1 MALIVQKYGGSS
13 VADADRI
20 KAVSDRIKRT
30 VEAGNQVVVVVSAM
44 GKTTDSLVA
53 LANSVTHS
61 QRLDQILDQ
70 TIAKE
75 REIDLLLATGEQVT
89 IALLSM
95 SLQAIGQPA
104 IAMNGSQVRIVTEPN
119 HTRARILY
127 IESDQIKA
135 ALDFGKVVVIAGF
148 QGVAIDRLTGVPTTE
163 ITTLG
168 RGGSDTSAVAIAAA
182 INADI
187 CEIYTDVP
195 GILTTDPRL
204 VPNAQMLAEISC
216 DEMLEMAS
224 LGAKVL
230 HPRSVEIARNFGVKM
245 CVRSSWLEDAGT
257 VITSPRIGTGNLE
270 TLEVNRFV
278 ETVSIDYDQVKIAL
292 LQIPDRPGIASQ
304 LFTPLAEQ
312 GINVDLIIQ
321 AVQETEGVNDIAFTI
336 PHNQLQLAEVVTRSL
351 EIGASSVTVDS
362 NVAKIS
368 IIGVGMIGRPG
379 VAAQIFAALAEADI
393 NIQMISTSEIKI
405 SCVIAASD
413 GAAAIATIQ
422 KTFGV
427 PILEQPIDL
436 TDLTRSPQSCE
447 IITKN
452 ISDTPPVRG
461 VALDRNRARI
471 AVQQVPDRPGMIAKI
486 LEQLVDQNICLDMIV
501 QSQSD
506 RGVNEIV
513 FTVAIADLVKAETAL
528 KQFAPVLG
536 YGEVSCDSDISKVS
550 IVGANMIHQS
560 GIAARMFSALADSGI
575 NIEMIATSEIKV
587 SCVVRDNQ
595 AEQALKVIH
604 QEFNLSGDHAIEV
617 PIALKS

>member
-13 VADADRI
+13 VANADRI

-30 VEAGNQVVVVVSAM
+30 VDAGNQVVVVVSAM
-44 GKTTDSLVA
+44 GKTTDGLVA
-53 LANSVTHS
+53 LAESVSAKH
-61 QRLDQILDQ
+61 LQ
-70 TIAKE
+70 TLAEIAARE
-75 REIDLLLATGEQVT
+75 RELDLLLATGEQVT
-89 IALLSM
+89 IATLSM
-95 SLQAIGQPA
+95 ALQAVGQKA
-104 IAMNGSQVRIVTEPN
+104 IAMNGSQVRIVTEAT

-127 IESDQIKA
+127 IEPEQILA
-135 ALDFGKVVVIAGF
+135 ALDLGKVVVIAGF
-148 QGVAIDRLTGVPTTE
+148 QGVAFNALTGKPSNE

-182 INADI
+182 INADV

-195 GILTTDPRL
+195 GILTTDPRI
-204 VPNAQMLAEISC
+204 VPKAQMLTEITC
-216 DEMLEMAS
+216 DEMLELAS

-245 CVRSSWLEDAGT
+245 CVRSSWLDDPGT

-292 LQIPDRPGIASQ
+292 LRIPDRPGIASQ
-304 LFTPLAEQ
+304 LFTPLADQ

-336 PHNQLQLAEVVTRSL
+336 PKNQLQLAEIVTRGL

-362 NVAKIS
+362 DVAKVS
-368 IIGVGMIGRPG
+368 IIGVGMVGRPG
-379 VAAQIFAALAEADI
+379 VAAQMFSALAKAGI

-405 SCVIAASD
+405 SCVIASAD
-413 GAAAIATIQ
+413 GEAAIAVIQ
-422 KTFGV
+422 KTFNV
-427 PILEQPIDL
+427 TLKPVA
-436 TDLTRSPQSCE
+436 
-447 IITKN
+447 KN
-452 ISDTPPVRG
+452 SAADIVATATTFPVRG
-461 VALDRNRARI
+461 VALDRHRARI
-471 AVQQVPDRPGMIAKI
+471 AVQQVPDRPGMAARI
-486 LEQLVDQNICLDMIV
+486 LEQLVEQNISIDMIV

-506 RGVNEIV
+506 RGVNEIA
-513 FTVAIADLVKAETAL
+513 FTVAIADLTKAETAL

-536 YGEVSCDSDISKVS
+536 YGNVSCDGDISKVS
-550 IVGANMIHQS
+550 IVGSNMIHQS
-560 GIAARMFSALADSGI
+560 GIAARMFSALADAGI

-587 SCVVRDNQ
+587 SCVVRDHQ

-604 QEFNLSGDHAIEV
+604 QEFNLSGDRVIEI
-617 PIALKS
+617 PSALKT

>member
-20 KAVSDRIKRT
+20 KAVRDRIKRT
-30 VEAGNQVVVVVSAM
+30 VDAGHQVVVVVSAM
-44 GKTTDSLVA
+44 GKTTDGLVA
-53 LANSVTHS
+53 LAESVSATHTPT
-61 QRLDQILDQ
+61 LEEIA
-70 TIAKE
+70 AKE
-75 REIDLLLATGEQVT
+75 RETDLLLATGEQIT

-95 SLQAIGQPA
+95 ALQAVGQPA
-104 IAMNGSQVRIVTEPN
+104 IAMNGTQVRVVTEPI

-127 IESDQIKA
+127 VEPDQIKA
-135 ALDFGKVVVIAGF
+135 ALDLGKVVVIAGF
-148 QGVAIDRLTGVPTTE
+148 QGVAIDEKTGLPTTE
-163 ITTLG
+163 VTTLG

-195 GILTTDPRL
+195 GILTTDPRI
-204 VPNAQMLAEISC
+204 VPKAQLLAEITC
-216 DEMLEMAS
+216 DEMLELAS

-245 CVRSSWLEDAGT
+245 CVRSSWLDDAGT
-257 VITSPRIGTGNLE
+257 VITSPRIGTGNLN

-278 ETVSIDYDQVKIAL
+278 ENASIDYDQVKIAL

-304 LFTPLAEQ
+304 LFKSLADQ

-336 PHNQLQLAEVVTRSL
+336 PKDQLQLAEVVTRSL
-351 EIGASSVTVDS
+351 EIGASLVTVDS

-368 IIGVGMIGRPG
+368 IIGVGMIGRAG
-379 VAAQIFAALAEADI
+379 VAAQMFATLASKGI

-405 SCVIAASD
+405 SCVIAATD
-413 GAAAIATIQ
+413 GEAAIAAV
-422 KTFGV
+422 KAAFDV
-427 PILEQPIDL
+427 PVQTQFLIA
-436 TDLTRSPQSCE
+436 
-447 IITKN
+447 
-452 ISDTPPVRG
+452 ISDDGANPAVRG

-471 AVQQVPDRPGMIAKI
+471 AVQKVPDHPGMAAKI
-486 LEQLVDQNICLDMIV
+486 FEQLSNQNISLDMII

-506 RGVNEIV
+506 HGVNEIA
-513 FTVAIADLVKAETAL
+513 FTVAIADLTKAETAL
-528 KQFAPVLG
+528 KQVAETLG
-536 YGEVSCDSDISKVS
+536 YGEVSCDGDISKIS
-550 IVGANMIHQS
+550 IVGSGMIHQS
-560 GIAARMFSALADSGI
+560 GIAARMFSALADAGI

-587 SCVVRDNQ
+587 SCVVRDHH

-604 QEFNLSGDHAIEV
+604 QEFNLSGDRAIEV
-617 PIALKS
+617 PSALKT

>member
-20 KAVSDRIKRT
+20 KAVRDRIKRT

-44 GKTTDSLVA
+44 GKTTDGLVA
-53 LANSVTHS
+53 LSESVSATHT
-61 QRLDQILDQ
+61 Q
-70 TIAKE
+70 TLEEITAKE
-75 REIDLLLATGEQVT
+75 RETDLLLATGEQIT

-95 SLQAIGQPA
+95 ALQAVGQPA
-104 IAMNGSQVRIVTEPN
+104 IALNGTQVRVVTEPI

-127 IESDQIKA
+127 VEPDRIKA
-135 ALDFGKVVVIAGF
+135 ALNLGKVVVIAGF
-148 QGVAIDRLTGVPTTE
+148 QGVAIDEKTGLPTAE
-163 ITTLG
+163 VTTLG

-195 GILTTDPRL
+195 GILTTDPRI
-204 VPNAQMLAEISC
+204 VPKAQLLAEITC
-216 DEMLEMAS
+216 DEMLELAS

-245 CVRSSWLEDAGT
+245 CVRSSWLDDTGT
-257 VITSPRIGTGNLE
+257 VITSPRIGTGNLK

-278 ETVSIDYDQVKIAL
+278 ENVSIDYDQVKIAL

-304 LFTPLAEQ
+304 LFKTLAEQ

-336 PHNQLQLAEVVTRSL
+336 PQSHLPLAEVVTRGL

-368 IIGVGMIGRPG
+368 IIGVGMIGRAG
-379 VAAQIFAALAEADI
+379 VAAQMFAALASKGI

-405 SCVIAASD
+405 SCVIAATD
-413 GAAAIATIQ
+413 GEEAISSLQAA
-422 KTFGV
+422 FDV
-427 PILEQPIDL
+427 PVQEQLPIT
-436 TDLTRSPQSCE
+436 TDDDANPA
-447 IITKN
+447 
-452 ISDTPPVRG
+452 VRG

-471 AVQQVPDRPGMIAKI
+471 AVQKVPDHPGMAAKI
-486 LEQLVDQNICLDMIV
+486 FEQLSNQNISLDMII

-506 RGVNEIV
+506 RDVNEIA

-528 KQFAPVLG
+528 QQVAETLG
-536 YGEVSCDSDISKVS
+536 YGKVSCDGDISKVS
-550 IVGANMIHQS
+550 IVGSGMIHQS
-560 GIAARMFSALADSGI
+560 GIAARMFSALADAGI

-587 SCVVRDNQ
+587 SCVVRDHQ

-604 QEFNLSGDHAIEV
+604 QEFNLSGDRAIEV
-617 PIALKS
+617 PK

>member
-20 KAVSDRIKRT
+20 KAVRDRIKRT

-44 GKTTDSLVA
+44 GKTTDGLVA
-53 LANSVTHS
+53 LAESVSATH
-61 QRLDQILDQ
+61 DQ
-70 TIAKE
+70 TLEEIVAKE
-75 REIDLLLATGEQVT
+75 RETDLLLATGEQIT
-89 IALLSM
+89 IALLSIA
-95 SLQAIGQPA
+95 LQAVGQPA
-104 IAMNGSQVRIVTEPN
+104 IAMNGSQVRVVTEPN

-127 IESDQIKA
+127 VEPEHVKA
-135 ALDFGKVVVIAGF
+135 ALALGKVVVIAGF
-148 QGVAIDRLTGVPTTE
+148 QGVAIDEKTGLPSTE

-182 INADI
+182 IEADV

-195 GILTTDPRL
+195 GILTTDPRI
-204 VPNAQMLAEISC
+204 VPKAQMLDEITC
-216 DEMLEMAS
+216 DEMLELAS

-245 CVRSSWLEDAGT
+245 CVRSSWLDDAGT
-257 VITSPRIGTGNLE
+257 VITSPRNGTGNLK

-278 ETVSIDYDQVKIAL
+278 EKGSIDYDQVKIAL
-292 LQIPDRPGIASQ
+292 IKIPDRPGIASQ
-304 LFTPLAEQ
+304 LFKPLADQ

-336 PHNQLQLAEVVTRSL
+336 PKDQLQLAELVTRSL
-351 EIGASSVTVDS
+351 ELGASLVTIDS

-379 VAAQIFAALAEADI
+379 VAAKMFSALAEAEV

-405 SCVIAASD
+405 SCVIAATD
-413 GAAAIATIQ
+413 GELAIAAIQ
-422 KTFGV
+422 KVFDVTV
-427 PILEQPIDL
+427 QTEKP
-436 TDLTRSPQSCE
+436 SPNSSVNN
-447 IITKN
+447 TN
-452 ISDTPPVRG
+452 SRPVRG

-471 AVQQVPDRPGMIAKI
+471 AVQKVPDRPGMAAKI
-486 LEQLVDQNICLDMIV
+486 LEQLAEQNISLDMIV

-506 RGVNEIV
+506 RDVNEIA
-513 FTVAIADLVKAETAL
+513 FTVASTDLAKAETAL
-528 KQFAPVLG
+528 KQVATDLG
-536 YGEVSCDSDISKVS
+536 YGEVSCDGDISKVS
-550 IVGANMIHQS
+550 IVGSGMINQS
-560 GIAARMFSALADSGI
+560 GIAARMFGALADADI

-595 AEQALKVIH
+595 AEKALKLIH
-604 QEFNLSGDHAIEV
+604 QEFNLSGDRAIEV
-617 PIALKS
+617 PSALKK

>member
-20 KAVSDRIKRT
+20 KAVRDRIKRT

-44 GKTTDSLVA
+44 GKTTDGLVA
-53 LANSVTHS
+53 LAESVSATHT
-61 QRLDQILDQ
+61 Q
-70 TIAKE
+70 TLEEITAKE
-75 REIDLLLATGEQVT
+75 RETDLLLATGEQIT

-95 SLQAIGQPA
+95 ALQAVGQPA
-104 IAMNGSQVRIVTEPN
+104 IAMNGTQVRVVTEPI

-127 IESDQIKA
+127 VEPDQIKA
-135 ALDFGKVVVIAGF
+135 ALDLGKVVVIAGF
-148 QGVAIDRLTGVPTTE
+148 QGVAIDEKTGLPTTE
-163 ITTLG
+163 VTTLG

-195 GILTTDPRL
+195 GILTTDPRI
-204 VPNAQMLAEISC
+204 VPKAQLLAEITC
-216 DEMLEMAS
+216 DEMLELAS

-245 CVRSSWLEDAGT
+245 CVRSSWLDDAGT
-257 VITSPRIGTGNLE
+257 VITSPRIGTGNLN

-278 ETVSIDYDQVKIAL
+278 ENVSIDYDQVKIAL

-304 LFTPLAEQ
+304 LFKTLAEH

-336 PHNQLQLAEVVTRSL
+336 PQNHLPLAEVVTRGL
-351 EIGASSVTVDS
+351 EIGASSVTIDS

-368 IIGVGMIGRPG
+368 IIGVGMIGRAG
-379 VAAQIFAALAEADI
+379 VAAQMFAALASKGI

-405 SCVIAASD
+405 SCVIAATDGKEAIAAVQAAFDVPVREQSPTTLTTLTDD
-413 GAAAIATIQ
+413 GANPA
-422 KTFGV
+422 
-427 PILEQPIDL
+427 
-436 TDLTRSPQSCE
+436 
-447 IITKN
+447 
-452 ISDTPPVRG
+452 VRG

-471 AVQQVPDRPGMIAKI
+471 AVQKVPDNPGMAAKI
-486 LEQLVDQNICLDMIV
+486 FEQLSNQNISLDMII

-506 RGVNEIV
+506 RGVNEIA
-513 FTVAIADLVKAETAL
+513 FTVAIADLAKAETAL
-528 KQFAPVLG
+528 KQVEETLG
-536 YGEVSCDSDISKVS
+536 YGEVSCDGDISKIS
-550 IVGANMIHQS
+550 IVGSGMIQQS
-560 GIAARMFSALADSGI
+560 GIAARMFSALADAGI

-587 SCVVRDNQ
+587 SCVVRDHY

-604 QEFNLSGDHAIEV
+604 QEFDLSGDQAIEV
-617 PIALKS
+617 PSALKT

>member
-13 VADADRI
+13 VANADRI
-20 KAVSDRIKRT
+20 KSVCDRIKRT
-30 VEAGNQVVVVVSAM
+30 VDAGNQVVVVVSAM
-44 GKTTDSLVA
+44 GKTTDGLVA
-53 LANSVTHS
+53 LAESISATHV
-61 QRLDQILDQ
+61 Q
-70 TIAKE
+70 TLTEIAAKE
-75 REIDLLLATGEQVT
+75 REMDLLLATGEQVT

-95 SLQAIGQPA
+95 ALQAAGQPA
-104 IAMNGSQVRIVTEPN
+104 IAMNGSQVRVVTEPN

-127 IESDQIKA
+127 VEPEQINA
-135 ALDFGKVVVIAGF
+135 AIGIGKVVIIAGF
-148 QGVAIDRLTGVPTTE
+148 QGVAIDQATGLPSTE

-195 GILTTDPRL
+195 GILTTDPRI
-204 VPNAQMLAEISC
+204 VAKAQMLTEITC
-216 DEMLEMAS
+216 DEMLELAS

-245 CVRSSWLEDAGT
+245 CVRSSWLDDAGT
-257 VITSPRIGTGNLE
+257 VITSPRIGTGNLQS
-270 TLEVNRFV
+270 LEVNRFV

-304 LFTPLAEQ
+304 LFKSLADR

-336 PHNQLQLAEVVTRSL
+336 PQNQLQLAEVVTRGL
-351 EIGASSVTVDS
+351 EIGASLVTVDS

-368 IIGVGMIGRPG
+368 IIGVGMVGRPE
-379 VAAQIFAALAEADI
+379 VAAQMFTALAEAGV

-413 GAAAIATIQ
+413 GEPAIAALQ
-422 KTFGV
+422 KTFDV
-427 PILEQPIDL
+427 PA
-436 TDLTRSPQSCE
+436 RSHQACA
-447 IITKN
+447 IISN
-452 ISDTPPVRG
+452 NDSDVSPVRG

-471 AVQQVPDRPGMIAKI
+471 AVQQIPDRPGMAAKI
-486 LEQLVDQNICLDMIV
+486 LEKLVEQNISLDMIV

-506 RGVNEIV
+506 RGLNEIA
-513 FTVAIADLVKAETAL
+513 FTVAIADLAKAETAL
-528 KQFAPVLG
+528 KQYAKVLG
-536 YGEVSCDSDISKVS
+536 YGEVSCDRDISKVS
-550 IVGANMIHQS
+550 IVGANMIHQT
-560 GIAARMFSALADSGI
+560 GIAARMFGSLADSGI

-587 SCVVRDNQ
+587 SCVVRDHQ

-604 QEFNLSGDHAIEV
+604 QEFNLSGDRAIEV
-617 PIALKS
+617 PSTLKTKV

>member
-20 KAVSDRIKRT
+20 KAVRDRIKRT
-30 VEAGNQVVVVVSAM
+30 VDAGNQVVVIVSAM
-44 GKTTDSLVA
+44 GKTTDGLVA
-53 LANSVTHS
+53 LAQSVSVNHNQS
-61 QRLDQILDQ
+61 LIE
-70 TIAKE
+70 IAAKE
-75 REIDLLLATGEQVT
+75 REMDLLLATGEQVT

-95 SLQAIGQPA
+95 ALQEVGQPA
-104 IAMNGSQVRIVTEPN
+104 IAMNGSQVRVVTEPN

-127 IESDQIKA
+127 VEPDQIKA
-135 ALDFGKVVVIAGF
+135 ALAIGKVVVIAGF
-148 QGVAIDRLTGVPTTE
+148 QGVAIDPATGLPSTE

-182 INADI
+182 IEADI

-195 GILTTDPRL
+195 GILTTDPRI
-204 VPNAQMLAEISC
+204 VPKAQMLTEITC
-216 DEMLEMAS
+216 DEMLELAS

-245 CVRSSWLEDAGT
+245 CVRSSWLDDAGT
-257 VITSPRIGTGNLE
+257 VITSPRIGTGNLKS
-270 TLEVNRFV
+270 LEVNRFV

-304 LFTPLAEQ
+304 LFKSLADQ

-336 PHNQLQLAEVVTRSL
+336 PQNQLQLAEVVTRSL
-351 EIGASSVTVDS
+351 EIGASLVTVDS

-379 VAAQIFAALAEADI
+379 VAAQMFTSLAEAGI

-405 SCVIAASD
+405 SCVIAATD
-413 GAAAIATIQ
+413 GENAIAAIQ
-422 KTFGV
+422 KAFDV
-427 PILEQPIDL
+427 KV
-436 TDLTRSPQSCE
+436 RSHQACE
-447 IITKN
+447 ITADEN
-452 ISDTPPVRG
+452 SSDISPVRG

-471 AVQQVPDRPGMIAKI
+471 AVQKVPDRPGMAAKI
-486 LEQLVDQNICLDMIV
+486 LEQLVEQNISLDMIV

-506 RGVNEIV
+506 RDVNEIA
-513 FTVAIADLVKAETAL
+513 FTVAIADLAKAETAL
-528 KQFAPVLG
+528 KEYAKVLG
-536 YGEVSCDSDISKVS
+536 YGEVTCDGDISKVS

-560 GIAARMFSALADSGI
+560 GIAARMFSALADANI

-587 SCVVRDNQ
+587 SCVVRDHQ

-617 PIALKS
+617 PSALKK

>member
-20 KAVSDRIKRT
+20 KAVRDRIKRT

-44 GKTTDSLVA
+44 GKTTDGLVA
-53 LANSVTHS
+53 LAESVSATHT
-61 QRLDQILDQ
+61 QTLEQI
-70 TIAKE
+70 TAKE
-75 REIDLLLATGEQVT
+75 RETDLLLATGEQIT

-95 SLQAIGQPA
+95 ALQAVGQPA
-104 IAMNGSQVRIVTEPN
+104 IAMNGTQVRVVTEPI

-127 IESDQIKA
+127 VEPDQIKA
-135 ALDFGKVVVIAGF
+135 ALDLGKVVVIAGF
-148 QGVAIDRLTGVPTTE
+148 QGVAIDETTGLPTAE
-163 ITTLG
+163 VTTLG

-195 GILTTDPRL
+195 GILTTDPRI
-204 VPNAQMLAEISC
+204 VPKAQLLAEITC
-216 DEMLEMAS
+216 DEMLELAS

-245 CVRSSWLEDAGT
+245 CVRSSWLDDAGT
-257 VITSPRIGTGNLE
+257 VITSPRIGTGNLK

-278 ETVSIDYDQVKIAL
+278 ENASIDYDQVKIAL

-304 LFTPLAEQ
+304 LFKSLADQ

-336 PHNQLQLAEVVTRSL
+336 PKNQLQLAEVVTRSL
-351 EIGASSVTVDS
+351 EIGASLVTVDS

-368 IIGVGMIGRPG
+368 IIGVGMIGRAG
-379 VAAQIFAALAEADI
+379 VAAQMFAALASKGI

-405 SCVIAASD
+405 SCVIAATD
-413 GAAAIATIQ
+413 GEAAIAAV
-422 KTFGV
+422 KAAFDV
-427 PILEQPIDL
+427 PVQEQSLIA
-436 TDLTRSPQSCE
+436 
-447 IITKN
+447 
-452 ISDTPPVRG
+452 ISDDGANPAVRG

-471 AVQQVPDRPGMIAKI
+471 AVQKVPDHPGMAAKI
-486 LEQLVDQNICLDMIV
+486 FEQLSNQNISLDMII

-506 RGVNEIV
+506 HGVNEIA
-513 FTVAIADLVKAETAL
+513 FTVAIADLTKAETAL
-528 KQFAPVLG
+528 KQVAETLG
-536 YGEVSCDSDISKVS
+536 YGEVSCDGDISKIS
-550 IVGANMIHQS
+550 IVGSGMIHQS
-560 GIAARMFSALADSGI
+560 GIAARMFSALADAGI

-587 SCVVRDNQ
+587 SCVVRDHH

-604 QEFNLSGDHAIEV
+604 QEFNLSGDRAIEV
-617 PIALKS
+617 PSALKT